1 MPRPQE
7 NLSKQDPSRVERSLS
22 RFLIFCMLT
31 LAFFST
37 INTSLG
43 FYALA
48 TIQCA
53 VLLILPLLYLWLKRG
68 GSQALIKH
76 ALGAIT
82 LAIFT
87 PLLFMPSIEGTGIY
101 WLFAYPLV
109 VFFFLGVR
117 TGTQW
122 TAVYVIITLA
132 GMLLAYLE
140 QIPLYYNWIQIW
152 LGMIELILA
161 GVISYFFVSDNEA
174 AEAKLQSHVHYLKSI
189 DAIERSLH
197 NHLDM
202 QPSITSS
209 LQTILEIFQ
218 CTRVCL
224 LHPCNSEAS
233 TWSIAFES
241 ISEPLTGT
249 HLTGKTYPVDSIMRD
264 FLIAIQNSSQPIYYD
279 DKNPFGKD
287 SATLQELS
295 IQSSIAMALHP
306 NQEQTWILCLH
317 QCDHTRHWSADE
329 QRLFKDIARRMGG
342 ALQQML
348 LYQDIKATAA
358 SLRKAK
364 QEAETAN
371 HAKSEFLSV
380 MSHELRTPLHGIIGL
395 QDLIA
400 SDPQHLT
407 SEQLVHLTL
416 AQQAARSLGELVND
430 ILNLSKVESGTIELN
445 QQEFALK
452 KLILDA
458 ITPFIITCKNKRL
471 PLHLQLE
478 DTSEFITGDEMR
490 LRQILVNIIGNAVK
504 FTEQGQIHIHIKQLN
519 NHLLFSIKDTGIG
532 MGEDMLQHIFEPFH
546 QEAQLM
552 QAEHTG
558 TGLGTTIAKRFI
570 ELMGGSI
577 RVESEIGIGS
587 CFTFQIPLV
596 TSKGKKIHWQIDA
609 KQLSDLASTSPQVR
623 QQTHIPMSNIHV
635 LLAED
640 DPIGQRI
647 AAKRLRKTGM
657 LVDIAEDGFT
667 AWVKAQTGQ
676 HDLLLT
682 DIRMPKL
689 DGIELTK
696 RIRQYEQEHEQ
707 PRLPIIGLSA
717 HALPDVELQCMDA
730 GMDAFMTKPI
740 DPDTVLA
747 KVEELMRKNIQTADD
762 YSI

>member
-1 MPRPQE
+1 M
-7 NLSKQDPSRVERSLS
+7 
-22 RFLIFCMLT
+22 IT
-31 LAFFST
+31 LAFFAM

-43 FYALA
+43 FHALA
-48 TIQCA
+48 SIQCS
-53 VLLILPLLYLWLKRG
+53 VLIILPLLYIWLKRG
-68 GSQALIKH
+68 GPQAIIKH
-76 ALGAIT
+76 AIGVVT

-122 TAVYVIITLA
+122 AAIYLTTTLL
-132 GMLLAYLE
+132 GLLLAYLE
-140 QIPLYYNWIQIW
+140 YIPLYYNWTQIW
-152 LGMIELILA
+152 LGIIELILA
-161 GVISYFFVSDNEA
+161 GIISYFFVSDNES
-174 AEAKLQSHVHYLKSI
+174 AEAKLQTHVHYLKSV
-189 DAIERSLH
+189 DSIERSLH

-202 QPSITSS
+202 QPSITAA
-209 LQTILEIFQ
+209 LQTLLEVFQ
-218 CTRVCL
+218 CSRVCL
-224 LHPCNSEAS
+224 LHPCDPQAS
-233 TWSIAFES
+233 TWSIPFEAIRRS
-241 ISEPLTGT
+241 LTDT
-249 HLTGKTYPVDSIMRD
+249 HLTTKEYPVDSIMRD
-264 FLIAIQNSSQPIYYD
+264 FFIHIRNSNQPICYD
-279 DKNPFGKD
+279 NDNPFGKD
-287 SATLQELS
+287 SATLQEFA
-295 IQSSIAMALHP
+295 IQSSITMALRP
-306 NQEQTWILCLH
+306 NQEETWVLCLH
-317 QCDHTRHWSADE
+317 QCDDTRHWSSDE
-329 QRLFKDIARRMGG
+329 QRLFKDIARRMED

-348 LYQDIKATAA
+348 LYQDVKTTTA
-358 SLRKAK
+358 SLRQAK
-364 QEAETAN
+364 QEAEKAN

-407 SEQLVHLTL
+407 SEQLAHLTL

-445 QQEFALK
+445 QKEFAIKSL
-452 KLILDA
+452 LLDA
-458 ITPFIITCKNKRL
+458 VAPFIIICKNK
-471 PLHLQLE
+471 HLQLQLQLE
-478 DTSEFITGDEMR
+478 GTSEFIVGDEVR
-490 LRQILVNIIGNAVK
+490 LRQILINIIGNAVK
-504 FTEQGQIHIHIKQLN
+504 FTEQGKIHVHIKQLN
-519 NHLLFSIKDTGIG
+519 KHLLFTIKDTGIG
-532 MGEDMLQHIFEPFH
+532 MSEDMLQHIFEPFR

-552 QAEHTG
+552 QDKHTG
-558 TGLGTTIAKRFI
+558 TGLGTTIAKRFV
-570 ELMGGSI
+570 ELMGGNM
-577 RVESEIGIGS
+577 RVESDVGTGS

-596 TSKGKKIHWQIDA
+596 TSKGQRIHWQVDA
-609 KQLSDLASTSPQVR
+609 SQLSATLSTSPQAR
-623 QQTHIPMSNIHV
+623 QPTQVSMGSIHI

-647 AAKRLRKTGM
+647 AAKRLRKAGM

-696 RIRQYEQEHEQ
+696 RIRQYEQEHDQ

-717 HALPDVELQCMDA
+717 HALSDVELLCMDA
-730 GMDAFMTKPI
+730 GMDTFMTKPI
-740 DPDTVLA
+740 DPDSVLA
-747 KVEELMRKNIQTADD
+747 KVEKLMQKNTQIADN